1 MREAAR
7 ISSRSSSS
15 LYMVACATGSE
26 PSTGLT
32 SGRWLIRPIR
42 KRLGQVSSMPS
53 SPGSTAAASWA
64 TGSSLSVCST
74 ISRPSCGAMAN
85 SLLPKKVTLPS
96 SRMYSAIIRSIGETQ
111 MPVR

>member
-1 MREAAR
+1 MPSRMAWMAMSMQASSMREAAR

-15 LYMVACATGSE
+15 LYMVACATGS
-26 PSTGLT
+26 
-32 SGRWLIRPIR
+32 